1 MSKQDDTEIIEREV
15 DEQVKL
21 TLNFDSA
28 STKDLGEGVLECVVT
43 TASEDRHGE
52 NIVTSGIDTTR
63 YMENPVVLYGHD
75 YYGLPI
81 GKTLKLT
88 EQAKKMKARFQL
100 ATDILPFA
108 ATVYAMVK
116 AGYINAVSI
125 GGIVKKWSDDYRTIE
140 EMEMLEFSIVSIPAN
155 PEALISSKSFEKIV
169 GKTMTEVKAE
179 YEDAVKQVTLDKLKG
194 MDNDDVKDAIKVL
207 KTLIARL
214 EETAEQPTLADEKTI
229 TRFVM
234 KDAKAVAEQSQQ
246 VIKTIKL
253 KSLKEKTDE

>member
-1 MSKQDDTEIIEREV
+1 MSKADDTEIIEREL
-15 DEQVKL
+15 DEHVSL
-21 TLNFDSA
+21 TMNLDSA

-43 TASEDRHGE
+43 TANEDRHGE
-52 NIVTSGIDTTR
+52 NILTDGITTDR

-88 EQAKKMKARFQL
+88 EQKTKMKARFQL

-155 PEALISSKSFEKIV
+155 PEALVTGRSFEKIV
-169 GKTMTEVKAE
+169 GKSITEVKKE
-179 YEDAVKQVTLDKLKG
+179 YESAVEKYTLDKLKG
-194 MDNDDVKDAIKVL
+194 MDNDEVKDAIKVL

-214 EETAEQPTLADEKTI
+214 EETAEQPTLSDEKTI

>member
-1 MSKQDDTEIIEREV
+1 MSKVDEEIIEREV

-21 TLNFDSA
+21 TMNFDGA
-28 STKDLGEGVLECVVT
+28 STKDLGEGVLECIVT
-43 TASEDRHGE
+43 TANEDRHGE
-52 NIVTSGIDTTR
+52 NIVTSGITTDR

-88 EQAKKMKARFQL
+88 SQAKKMKARFQL

-125 GGIVKKWSDDYRTIE
+125 GGIVKKWSEDYRTIE

-155 PEALISSKSFEKIV
+155 PEALMTGRSFEKVV
-169 GKTMTEVKAE
+169 GKSITEVKRE
-179 YEDAVKQVTLDKLKG
+179 YEEAVQQVTLDKLKG
-194 MDNDDVKDAIKVL
+194 MDNDEVKDAIKVL

-214 EETAEQPTLADEKTI
+214 EETATEPTLADAKTI
-229 TRFVM
+229 TRIVM

-253 KSLKEKTDE
+253 KSLRSKDDE

>member
-1 MSKQDDTEIIEREV
+1 MSKDDTQIIEREV

-21 TLNFDSA
+21 TMNLDSA
-28 STKDLGEGVLECVVT
+28 STKDLGEGVLECIVT
-43 TASEDRHGE
+43 TANEDRHGE
-52 NIVTSGIDTTR
+52 NILTDGISTDR

-88 EQAKKMKARFQL
+88 EQKTKMKARFQL

-125 GGIVKKWSDDYRTIE
+125 GGIVKKWSEDYRTIE

-155 PEALISSKSFEKIV
+155 PEALMTGRSFEKAV
-169 GKTMTEVKAE
+169 GKSITEVKKE
-179 YEDAVKQVTLDKLKG
+179 YESAVQKFTLDKLKG
-194 MDNDDVKDAIKVL
+194 MDNDEVKDAIKVL

-229 TRFVM
+229 TRIVL

-253 KSLKEKTDE
+253 KSLKEKNDE